1 MSCYACRCMFPQN
14 KQTKL
19 VSKKKSV
26 NCSKEKKKKKDLVFK
41 TKDLRLKSF
50 STTQIP
56 LIKSQGL
63 FETQFR

>member
-1 MSCYACRCMFPQN
+1 MFPQN

-19 VSKKKSV
+19 VSKKKISELQQE
-26 NCSKEKKKKKDLVFK
+26 KEKKKDLVFK